1 MSSISYAPSR
11 DELLLSF
18 RSLEGKSPKK
28 FGRFELWWD
37 EEGCI
42 DGIDIM
48 PYMEE
53 LEEFKRIR
61 NTVRLGGLWKG
72 IKITE
77 EDIKGI
83 RNDLLSK
90 LEEER

>member
-1 MSSISYAPSR
+1 MSSISYAPFR

-37 EEGCI
+37 DEGCI
-42 DGIDIM
+42 DGIEIM

-72 IKITE
+72 VKITE
-77 EDIKGI
+77 GDIKKI
-83 RNDLLSK
+83 REGLLKK
-90 LEEER
+90 LGEKW

>member
-1 MSSISYAPSR
+1 MTISYIPTK
-11 DELLLSF
+11 DELVLRF
-18 RSLEGKSPKK
+18 RPLEGKPSKE
-28 FGRFELWWD
+28 FGRFKLWWND
-37 EEGCI
+37 EGCI

-72 IKITE
+72 VEITE

-83 RNDLLSK
+83 RDDLLSK
-90 LEEER
+90 LEDEH